1 MSQIVL
7 AAIAYT
13 DARCARHAGYV
24 NQQYAAVTIWWCGG
38 VGSTPT
44 SSAAEPLENGQSQG
58 RLAHQF

>member
-24 NQQYAAVTIWWCGG
+24 NQQYAAVTIWWCRID
-38 VGSTPT
+38 P
-44 SSAAEPLENGQSQG
+44 NIFG
-58 RLAHQF
+58 R